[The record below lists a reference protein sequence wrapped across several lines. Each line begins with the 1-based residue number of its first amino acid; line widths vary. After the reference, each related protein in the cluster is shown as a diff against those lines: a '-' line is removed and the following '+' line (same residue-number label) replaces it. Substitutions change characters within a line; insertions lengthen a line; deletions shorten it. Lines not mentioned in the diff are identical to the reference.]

1 MIHIAGQGLGRTLT
15 NFAIGGISGMLA
27 TCVVQPIDIVK
38 VRLQL
43 RGEAGNK
50 NLNPFDVARELRAEG
65 GIKYFYKGL
74 DSALVRQMTYT
85 TTRFGVY
92 LNVSQYM
99 ENNLP
104 EGQKTISFGQKCIAS
119 LLAGATGAFVGNPA
133 DLALIR
139 MQSDNTLPADQRRNY
154 RNVGDAFT
162 RIVRE
167 EGILELW
174 KGVGP
179 TMVRAM
185 ALNLGMLGP
194 YDQAKEIF
202 GKFWGNTMK
211 TNLAASACAGFLAAF
226 LSLPFDNMKTKLQR
240 MKKLPDGS
248 WPYKGMIDC
257 GLKTIAKE
265 GPLGFYTGFP
275 TYYVRIA
282 PHSMLVLLIGDV
294 LKNLLYS

>member
-1 MIHIAGQGLGRTLT
+1 M
-15 NFAIGGISGMLA
+15 MA
-27 TCVVQPIDIVK
+27 TCIIQPVDIVK
-38 VRLQL
+38 VRLQV

-50 NLNPFDVARELRAEG
+50 NLSPFDVVKELKAEA
-65 GIKYFYKGL
+65 GIKGFYRGL
-74 DSALVRQMTYT
+74 DSALVRQATYT

-99 ENNLP
+99 QNHLP
-104 EGQKTISFGQKCIAS
+104 EGQKNISFGQKCIAS
-119 LLAGATGAFVGNPA
+119 LLAGGIGAFVGNPA

-139 MQSDNTLPADQRRNY
+139 MQTDNTLPPDQRRHY
-154 RNVGDAFT
+154 KNVVDALT

-194 YDQAKEIF
+194 YDQAKEMLSKVM
-202 GKFWGNTMK
+202 GDSLV
-211 TNLAASACAGFLAAF
+211 TNLSASACAGFLAAF
-226 LSLPFDNMKTKLQR
+226 LSLPFDNIKTKLQR
-240 MKKLPDGS
+240 MKKQPDGTY
-248 WPYKGMIDC
+248 PYRGMMDC
-257 GLKTIAKE
+257 AMKTIAKE

-282 PHSMLVLLIGDV
+282 PHAMLTLLIGDV
-294 LKNLLYS
+294 LKAMLYK